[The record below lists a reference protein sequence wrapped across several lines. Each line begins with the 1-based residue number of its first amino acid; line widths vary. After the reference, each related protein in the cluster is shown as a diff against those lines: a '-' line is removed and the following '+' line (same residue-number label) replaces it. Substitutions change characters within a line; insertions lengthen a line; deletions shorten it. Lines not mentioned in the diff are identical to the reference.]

1 MKMLLISLSLLTFSA
16 GFSSTA
22 HAQVRSSYAQSKR
35 PVYAYC
41 EESRFESYILLSN
54 AMRDFTT
61 PEEFA
66 RLYLPLRKK
75 AAIAKLTLKNYG
87 ALSSTTHRA
96 VLDIVKFVDANQDSF
111 SSLWEVEAFFV
122 IAQDLMDMTQAL
134 SRDLQ

>member
-16 GFSSTA
+16 SMINTG
-22 HAQVRSSYAQSKR
+22 HAQVRSSYGQSKK

-41 EESRFESYILLSN
+41 EESRFENYILLSN
-54 AMRDFTT
+54 AMRDFVT
-61 PEEFA
+61 PDEFEK
-66 RLYLPLRKK
+66 LYLPLRKK
-75 AAIAKLTLKNYG
+75 AAIAKITLKNYG
-87 ALSSTTHRA
+87 ALSSTTHKA
-96 VLDIVKFVDANQDSF
+96 VLDIVNFVGTNQDSF